1 MCLNLWADG
10 GQHSPFEWTL
20 PSWTCVFFLS
30 AQCSGS
36 GQTDTLS
43 DAAFNYTLAH
53 RLQKSQQQSQQN
65 MGSAKKHADV
75 TQHDVKHL
83 IAQPQSTLRRL
94 ELCVHWVYKTDLTG
108 VTF

>member
-1 MCLNLWADG
+1 MDTAKLDMC
-10 GQHSPFEWTL
+10 
-20 PSWTCVFFLS
+20 VFLS